1 MFGILNINKPP
12 GCTSRDVVNRV
23 QRLLRDL
30 GHGRRLKLGHAGT
43 LDPLATGVL
52 VVCVGPATRLI
63 SHVQQMP
70 KQYVGTFLLGRQ
82 SDSYDVETPCR
93 MLEDAPRPSL
103 ADLNAKLP
111 GFLGVIQQTPPAY
124 SAVKIA
130 GRRAYDLAR
139 QGKAVEITPRPV
151 TIHSL
156 EITRYDYPELELSI
170 RCGSGT
176 YVRSLGH
183 DLAAASGTDA
193 VMAALTRTAIGAFTL
208 EEALPP
214 ERLTAENLA
223 EQLLPASRAVAH
235 LPQVVLSEAE
245 VEDIRHGKRIDRG
258 TRADDCEIAAIQAT
272 GELVA
277 LLESRGRWLA
287 PKTVFMPPEAPC

>member
-12 GCTSRDVVNRV
+12 GCTSRDVVNQV
-23 QRLLRDL
+23 QRLLRGL
-30 GHGRRLKLGHAGT
+30 GHGRGLKLGHAGT

-52 VVCVGPATRLI
+52 VVCIGPATRLI

-93 MLEDAPRPSL
+93 SLDDAPQPSL

-111 GFLGVIQQTPPAY
+111 AFLGVIEQTPPTY

-139 QGKAVEITPRPV
+139 QGKTVEITPRPV

-156 EITRYDYPELELSI
+156 EITRYEYPELELSI

-183 DLAAASGTDA
+183 DLAVASGTDA

-208 EEALPP
+208 KEALAP
-214 ERLTAENLA
+214 EQLTAENLA
-223 EQLLPASRAVAH
+223 GQLLPAIRAVDH
-235 LPQVVLSEAE
+235 LPQVALSDTEVAE
-245 VEDIRHGKRIDRG
+245 IRQGKRIDRG
-258 TRADDCEIAAIQAT
+258 PQPGDCEIAAVEAT

-277 LLESRGRWLA
+277 LLESRGCWLA
-287 PKTVFMPPEAPC
+287 PKTVFMPPQAPC

>member
-1 MFGILNINKPP
+1 MFGLLNINKPP

-23 QRLLRDL
+23 QRLVRDL

-93 MLEDAPRPSL
+93 LLDDAPQPTL

-111 GFLGVIQQTPPAY
+111 GFLGVIEQTPPAY

-139 QGKAVEITPRPV
+139 QGKTVEITPRPV

-176 YVRSLGH
+176 YVRSMGH
-183 DLAAASGTDA
+183 DLAVASGTDA
-193 VMAALTRTAIGAFTL
+193 VMAALTRTAIGTFTL
-208 EEALPP
+208 DEAASP
-214 ERLTAENLA
+214 EQLTMENLA
-223 EQLLPASRAVAH
+223 GQLLPAVRAVAH
-235 LPQVVLSEAE
+235 LPQVVLSDTE
-245 VEDIRHGKRIDRG
+245 VVEIRQGKRIDRG
-258 TRADDCEIAAIQAT
+258 SQAADCEIAAVEAT

-277 LLESRGRWLA
+277 LLESRGRWLV
-287 PKTVFMPPEAPC
+287 PKTVFMPPQAPC